1 MKSNA
6 GALKL
11 LFRQLYLYKQLL
23 SGKCD
28 KGSKKEWPPRLFL
41 RLKLKTPFQ
50 VGGLGGLVVKLQ
62 QINFSSRAK
71 KSASASCLLKNLVLL
86 DDVNSNW
93 IFLKQ
98 KFCQLLGCKT
108 SIVQENQ

>member
-28 KGSKKEWPPRLFL
+28 KGSKKEWPLDFFWG

-50 VGGLGGLVVKLQ
+50 VGGLR
-62 QINFSSRAK
+62 SSSKITANQLFI
-71 KSASASCLLKNLVLL
+71 KSKEKCIMSENLIF

-93 IFLKQ
+93 IF
-98 KFCQLLGCKT
+98 F
-108 SIVQENQ
+108 